1 VANSVTITDDGG
13 DPDPECTS
21 CTTSHPIGPQV
32 SVSKDSVVAPGTV
45 VAPGDTITYILTVE
59 VSNGPTTADV
69 VLTDTLTSSL
79 TFGTVTSN
87 PGGFVVSNAG
97 TVTTFTL
104 PSGASDGIYEVEY
117 TVTVN
122 PDATGTVS
130 NSVVIEGGGDSDP
143 ECSSCSTS
151 HPIAEDS
158 VAIPTASTW
167 STILL
172 ILLLAG
178 AGFLHLRWRA

>member
-1 VANSVTITDDGG
+1 M
-13 DPDPECTS
+13 
-21 CTTSHPIGPQV
+21 
-32 SVSKDSVVAPGTV
+32 VAPGTV
-45 VAPGDTITYILTVE
+45 VAPGDTITYTLSVV

-69 VLTDTLTSSL
+69 ILTDTLDPAL
-79 TFGTVTSN
+79 TFGVVTAN
-87 PGGFVVSNAG
+87 PGGFAVSNAG
-97 TVTTFTL
+97 SVTTFTL
-104 PSGASDGIYEVEY
+104 PSGASDGLYEVEY
-117 TVTVN
+117 TATVN

-151 HPIAEDS
+151 HPIADDS

-178 AGFLHLRWRA
+178 AGFLHLRWRT